1 MSILYPL
8 KFKPILKPMIW
19 GGNEIASFKQI
30 ETAETNIGESWEI
43 SGVKGNVSIVS
54 EGELQG
60 KSLEELISAY
70 QDRLVGKSIYQK
82 FGNTFP
88 LLIKFID
95 AKNDLSIQ
103 VHPDDRLAQKRH
115 NSFGKTEMWYVI
127 SATLKAF
134 LYSGFEQQITPE
146 EYVEKVK
153 NNTFTE
159 TLKKYSVKSGDV
171 FYLPAGRVHAIGAG
185 CFVAEIQQTSDV
197 TYRIYDY
204 NRTDANGNPRELHTE
219 WAKDAIDYTVHPTY
233 KTEYTSAKNQA
244 TRLASGDY
252 FETHL
257 LELDATLPRNY
268 SAIDSFVILI
278 CIEGH
283 CNIQTSSD
291 TIFTLSQG
299 ETMLIPAKIQN
310 LTIIPSESCK
320 IIETYAK

>member
-1 MSILYPL
+1 MPILYPL
-8 KFKPILKPMIW
+8 KFKPILKSMIW
-19 GGNEIASFKQI
+19 GGNKIASFKQI
-30 ETAETNIGESWEI
+30 KSAETNIGESWEI
-43 SGVKGNVSIVS
+43 SGVNGNVSIVS

-60 KSLEELISAY
+60 KSLEELINTY

-103 VHPDDRLAQKRH
+103 VHPNDELAQKRH

-127 SATLKAF
+127 SATPEAF

-159 TLKKYSVKSGDV
+159 TLKKHTVKSGDV
-171 FYLPAGRVHAIGAG
+171 FYLPAGRVHAIGTG
-185 CFVAEIQQTSDV
+185 CFIAEIQQTSDI

-219 WAKDAIDYTVHPTY
+219 WAKDAIDYTVYPCY
-233 KTEYTSAKNQA
+233 KTEYKSKKNQA
-244 TRLASGDY
+244 TPIVSSNY

-257 LELDATLPRNY
+257 IELDAPFQRDY
-268 SAIDSFVILI
+268 SAVDSFVILI
-278 CIEGH
+278 CTAGS
-283 CNIQTSSD
+283 CNIKTSSD
-291 TIFTLSQG
+291 VAFVLSQG
-299 ETMLIPAKIQN
+299 ETMLIPAEIQN
-310 LTIIPSESCK
+310 LIITPLQSCK
-320 IIETYAK
+320 IVETYAK